1 MKDTL
6 LKKIENREAKIG
18 IVGLGY
24 VGLPLLI
31 EFARAGFPK
40 LGLDVDEQKTE
51 ALAAGETYIRHIGR
65 ESIREVFGS
74 GVPAPAEAT
83 TDFARVRECDALLVC
98 VPTPLTHHR
107 DPPGQFF
114 RCHLMDINPGQ

>member
-18 IVGLGY
+18 VVGLGY

-31 EFARAGFPK
+31 EFAHAGFPT
-40 LGLDVDEQKTE
+40 LGLDVDEKKTE
-51 ALAAGETYIRHIGR
+51 ALTAGETYIRHIDR
-65 ESIREVFGS
+65 ESIRKVFGADA
-74 GVPAPAEAT
+74 PAPAEAT
-83 TDFARVRECDALLVC
+83 TDFARVGECDALLIC

-107 DPPGQFF
+107 DPDLPTDF
-114 RCHLMDINPGQ
+114 D